1 MSVLYRHFDSG
12 GKLLYVGI
20 SISALQ
26 RFLGHRSNSEWV
38 GQIATMTIEQCANI
52 DEARERERAAIKAEK
67 PLWNIQ
73 HNKRGQSAWIEFLD
87 HMEASGR
94 LHEVGSE
101 GHIDCFNK
109 RIADLEEGY
118 KTPGS
123 MLFQNEQI
131 QKSIKCL
138 SAARDHYQMGGQM
151 GAGA

>member
-1 MSVLYRHFDSG
+1 MSALYRHFDSG

-73 HNKRGQSAWIEFLD
+73 HNKKRKNAWDDLFAMLEARGA
-87 HMEASGR
+87 
-94 LHEVGSE
+94 LHEIGSA
-101 GHIDCFNK
+101 GHIDCFDK
-109 RIADLEEGY
+109 WIADLEDGY
-118 KTPGS
+118 LTPGS
-123 MLFQNEQI
+123 MLYKNKQI
-131 QKSIKCL
+131 RKSIECL
-138 SAARDHYQMGGQM
+138 RSARDHYQMGGQK
-151 GAGA
+151 A